1 MSDVKQNNKQAL
13 GSVGNGIFG
22 TVTVSSESFSETT
35 EKKEKVIKETVAVYS
50 PKNIYWSG
58 VGKVL
63 KGYNIVE
70 KHNAEKWLTKPGM
83 RIADPEEVA
92 KEYGL

>member
-1 MSDVKQNNKQAL
+1 MSDVKEKNKQAL

-22 TVTVSSESFSETT
+22 TVTVSSDSISETK
-35 EKKEKVIKETVAVYS
+35 EKKEKAVKDLVAIYS

-58 VGKVL
+58 VGKIL

-70 KHNAEKWLTKPGM
+70 RHNAEKWINKPGI

>member
-1 MSDVKQNNKQAL
+1 MSDVKEKNKQAL

-22 TVTVSSESFSETT
+22 TVTVSSENLSETQQKKSKI
-35 EKKEKVIKETVAVYS
+35 EKDVVAIHS
-50 PKNIYWSG
+50 SKNVYWSG
-58 VGKVL
+58 VGKIL

-70 KHNAEKWLTKPGM
+70 RHNAEKWLTKPGI
-83 RIADPEEVA
+83 RSATPEEVA

>member
-1 MSDVKQNNKQAL
+1 MSDVKETNKQAL

-22 TVTVSSESFSETT
+22 TVTVSSGPITK
-35 EKKEKVIKETVAVYS
+35 EKKEKPVKDLVAIYS

-58 VGKVL
+58 VGKIL

-70 KHNAEKWLTKPGM
+70 RHNAEKWLTKPGI
-83 RIADPEEVA
+83 RIAPPEEVA

>member
-1 MSDVKQNNKQAL
+1 MSDVQEKQVQAI
-13 GSVGNGIFG
+13 GSLDNGVFG
-22 TVTVSSESFSETT
+22 TVTLPSNSVKTIEEA
-35 EKKEKVIKETVAVYS
+35 KPKPAKDLVAIYS
-50 PKNIYWSG
+50 AKNLYWSG

-70 KHNAEKWLTKPGM
+70 RHNAEKWLTKPGM
-83 RIADPEEVA
+83 RTATPEEVA

>member
-1 MSDVKQNNKQAL
+1 MPDVKEKQVQAI
-13 GSVGNGIFG
+13 GSLDNGVFG
-22 TVTVSSESFSETT
+22 TVTVSSDSI
-35 EKKEKVIKETVAVYS
+35 KKIEEIKERPVKDLVAIHS

-70 KHNAEKWLTKPGM
+70 RHNAEKWLTKPGM
-83 RIADPEEVA
+83 RMATPEEVA

>member
-1 MSDVKQNNKQAL
+1 MSDVKEKNKQAL

-22 TVTVSSESFSETT
+22 TVTVSSDSISETK
-35 EKKEKVIKETVAVYS
+35 EKKEKTVKDLVAIYS

-58 VGKVL
+58 VGKIL

-70 KHNAEKWLTKPGM
+70 RHNAEKWITKPGI

>member
-1 MSDVKQNNKQAL
+1 MSDVKEKQIQAI
-13 GSVGNGIFG
+13 GSLDNGIFG
-22 TVTVSSESFSETT
+22 TVTMSSNTIKQVEET
-35 EKKEKVIKETVAVYS
+35 KQKPVKDLVAIYS
-50 PKNIYWSG
+50 TKNIYWSG

-70 KHNAEKWLTKPGM
+70 RHNAEKWLVKPGI
-83 RIADPEEVA
+83 RTATPEEVA

>member
-1 MSDVKQNNKQAL
+1 MSDVKEKNKQAL

-22 TVTVSSESFSETT
+22 TVTVSSESST
-35 EKKEKVIKETVAVYS
+35 EQKAKKEKPKKDLVAIHS

-58 VGKVL
+58 VGKIL

-70 KHNAEKWLTKPGM
+70 RHNAEKWLTKPGI
-83 RIADPEEVA
+83 RIAPPEEVA

>member
-1 MSDVKQNNKQAL
+1 MSDVKEKQVQAIGAL
-13 GSVGNGIFG
+13 DNGIFG
-22 TVTVSSESFSETT
+22 TVTMPSDSF
-35 EKKEKVIKETVAVYS
+35 KKIEDVKAKPVKDLVAIHSV
-50 PKNIYWSG
+50 KNLYWSG

-70 KHNAEKWLTKPGM
+70 RHNAEKWLTKPGM
-83 RIADPEEVA
+83 RTATPEEVA

>member
-1 MSDVKQNNKQAL
+1 MSDVKEKTKQAL
-13 GSVGNGIFG
+13 GPISDGIFG
-22 TVTVSSESFSETT
+22 IVDISPESKSE
-35 EKKEKVIKETVAVYS
+35 EKKEKTIKDLVAIYS

-58 VGKVL
+58 VGKIL

-70 KHNAEKWLTKPGM
+70 RHNAEKWLTKPGI
-83 RIADPEEVA
+83 RIAPPEEVA

>member
-1 MSDVKQNNKQAL
+1 MSDVKEKNKQAL

-22 TVTVSSESFSETT
+22 TVTVSSESKAEEAT
-35 EKKEKVIKETVAVYS
+35 KKEKPVKDLVAVYS

-70 KHNAEKWLTKPGM
+70 RHNAEKWLTKPGI
-83 RIADPEEVA
+83 RIAEPEEVA

>member
-1 MSDVKQNNKQAL
+1 MSDVKEKNKQAL

-22 TVTVSSESFSETT
+22 TVTVSSESRTEETT
-35 EKKEKVIKETVAVYS
+35 KKEKPVKDLVAVYS

-70 KHNAEKWLTKPGM
+70 RHNAEKWLTKPGI
-83 RIADPEEVA
+83 RIAEPEEVA

>member
-1 MSDVKQNNKQAL
+1 MSDVKEKQAL
-13 GSVGNGIFG
+13 GSIGNGVFG
-22 TVTVSSESFSETT
+22 IATISSEDLSETK
-35 EKKEKVIKETVAVYS
+35 EKKPKQEKDLVAIYS

-58 VGKVL
+58 VGKIL

-70 KHNAEKWLTKPGM
+70 RHNAEKWTTKPGI
-83 RIADPEEVA
+83 RIVDPEEVA

>member
-1 MSDVKQNNKQAL
+1 MSDVKEKNKQAL
-13 GSVGNGIFG
+13 GPVGNGIFG
-22 TVTVSSESFSETT
+22 TVTISPESISEEKQ
-35 EKKEKVIKETVAVYS
+35 KKEKPVKDLVAIHS

-58 VGKVL
+58 VGKIL

-70 KHNAEKWLTKPGM
+70 RHNAEKWLTRPGI
-83 RIADPEEVA
+83 RIAPPEEVA

>member
-22 TVTVSSESFSETT
+22 TVTVSSESISETT

>member
-1 MSDVKQNNKQAL
+1 MPDVKEKNKQAI
-13 GSVGNGIFG
+13 GSIDNGIFG
-22 TVTVSSESFSETT
+22 TVAVSSGSFSETK
-35 EKKEKVIKETVAVYS
+35 EKKENFIKDVVAVYS

-70 KHNAEKWLTKPGM
+70 RHNAEKWLTKPGM
-83 RIADPEEVA
+83 RIATPEEVA

>member
-1 MSDVKQNNKQAL
+1 MSNVKEKQAL
-13 GSVGNGIFG
+13 GSIDNGIFG
-22 TVTVSSESFSETT
+22 IVNISSEDLSETK
-35 EKKEKVIKETVAVYS
+35 EKKSKVEKDLVAIYS

-70 KHNAEKWLTKPGM
+70 RHNAEKWTTKPGI

>member
-83 RIADPEEVA
+83 RVADPEEVA

>member
-1 MSDVKQNNKQAL
+1 MSDVKEKTKQAI
-13 GSVGNGIFG
+13 GSVGDGIFG
-22 TVTVSSESFSETT
+22 TVTLPSESFSE
-35 EKKEKVIKETVAVYS
+35 EKKEKPVKDLVAIHS
-50 PKNIYWSG
+50 IRNLYWSG

-70 KHNAEKWLTKPGM
+70 RHNAEKWLTKQGI
-83 RIADPEEVA
+83 RTAEPEEVA

>member
-1 MSDVKQNNKQAL
+1 MSDVKEKNKQAL

-22 TVTVSSESFSETT
+22 TVTVSSDSISETK
-35 EKKEKVIKETVAVYS
+35 EKKEKAVKDLVAIYS

-58 VGKVL
+58 VGKIL

-70 KHNAEKWLTKPGM
+70 RHNAEKWITKPGI

>member
-1 MSDVKQNNKQAL
+1 MSNVKEKQAI
-13 GSVGNGIFG
+13 GSVGDGIFG
-22 TVTVSSESFSETT
+22 TVTVSSEDLSETQ
-35 EKKEKVIKETVAVYS
+35 EKKLKPQKDLVAIYS
-50 PKNIYWSG
+50 SKNIYWSG

-70 KHNAEKWLTKPGM
+70 KHNAEKWLIKPGI
-83 RIADPEEVA
+83 RNATPNEVA

>member
-1 MSDVKQNNKQAL
+1 MSDVKENSKQAL

-22 TVTVSSESFSETT
+22 TVTIQPQEPV
-35 EKKEKVIKETVAVYS
+35 EKIVKQKIKKDLVAIYS

-58 VGKVL
+58 VGKLL
-63 KGYNIVE
+63 KGYNIIE
-70 KHNAEKWLTKPGM
+70 QHNVEKWLTKPGM
-83 RIADPEEVA
+83 RIATPEEVA

>member
-1 MSDVKQNNKQAL
+1 MSDVQEKQVQAI
-13 GSVGNGIFG
+13 GSLDNGVFG
-22 TVTVSSESFSETT
+22 TVTLSSDFVKKIEEVKQKPVKDLVAIYSE
-35 EKKEKVIKETVAVYS
+35 
-50 PKNIYWSG
+50 KNLYWSG

-70 KHNAEKWLTKPGM
+70 RNNAEKWLTKSAI
-83 RIADPEEVA
+83 RTATPEEVA

>member
-1 MSDVKQNNKQAL
+1 MSDVKEKNKQAL

-22 TVTVSSESFSETT
+22 TVTVSSESISETK
-35 EKKEKVIKETVAVYS
+35 EKKEKAQKDLVAIYS

-58 VGKVL
+58 VGKIL
-63 KGYNIVE
+63 KGFNIVE
-70 KHNAEKWLTKPGM
+70 RHNAEKWITKPGI

>member
-1 MSDVKQNNKQAL
+1 MSDVKEKNKQAL

-22 TVTVSSESFSETT
+22 TVTVSSDSISETK
-35 EKKEKVIKETVAVYS
+35 EKKEKEVKDLVAIYS
-50 PKNIYWSG
+50 SKNIYWSG
-58 VGKVL
+58 VGKIL

-70 KHNAEKWLTKPGM
+70 RHNAEKWITKPGI

>member
-70 KHNAEKWLTKPGM
+70 KQNAEKWLTKPGM